1 MRNYVIIL
9 GAAIMMLLS
18 TSCNKE
24 VGAPVLNPGMERS
37 EPTGPYFYDIR
48 SWVRANSNETGSWV
62 SGYLGSNGRIWPQGN
77 FLLIISRDCSF
88 SVCDCDTLVS
98 SSLDYESNTSFYK
111 EYLKFSFSIPKEIR
125 SPYEPC
131 YYFVE
136 FQAPFSTPVRSEVYE
151 MEVALGITFSPIALI
166 TDITNSSAK
175 VSFQITGL
183 NNTTVQAC
191 GIEWSKKR
199 DDLLQSNY
207 YQEYVKY
214 TTSIN
219 IGSSQKEQ
227 QALLENAITLQ
238 ANNTILSNT
247 TYYVRAYAITTAGTS
262 FSDIWTFTSK

>member
-1 MRNYVIIL
+1 MRHYFIIL
-9 GAAIMMLLS
+9 GAVIMMLMG
-18 TSCNKE
+18 TSCKKE
-24 VGAPVLNPGMERS
+24 VGEPTFNPGMES
-37 EPTGPYFYDIR
+37 SSSAGPYFYDIR
-48 SWVRANSNETGSWV
+48 SWVTIESDETRSSV
-62 SGYLGSNGRIWPQGN
+62 SGYLGTNGRIWPQGN
-77 FLLIISRDCSF
+77 FLLIISRDYSF
-88 SVCDCDTLVS
+88 VVCDTLVS
-98 SSLDYESNTSFYK
+98 SSLDYESNTNYRK

-125 SPYEPC
+125 SPYEPR
-131 YYFVE
+131 YYILE
-136 FQAPFSTPVRSEVYE
+136 LQAPYSAPIRSEVYE

-166 TDITNSSAK
+166 TDITNHSAK

-199 DDLLQSNY
+199 DELLQSNY